1 MITIEYFL
9 EVAIYHK
16 GVVGSW
22 QEVPSLH
29 FPLWMARNIPK
40 EVTYNVMYMRHSQES
55 MKEEYLNVENIEEL
69 DNQSRE

>member
-22 QEVPSLH
+22 QEVPSMH
-29 FPLWMARNIPK
+29 FPLLMARNIPK
-40 EVTYNVMYMRHSQES
+40 EVTYNVTYMRHSQED
-55 MKEEYLNVENIEEL
+55 MKEEYMNEKNLE
-69 DNQSRE
+69 